1 MGHLLEETVSQRI
14 SQALSR
20 GLDRPEGGFGG
31 QLHIGFLGY
40 DPARGEYL
48 LTARTESWMRNID
61 GVVHGGF
68 CAAIADHT
76 MGIVANCLREGEQ
89 IAPTIQLQI
98 SYHRPLWPEEEVL
111 VRVRVL
117 SATARLIHLSA
128 EAAHSRQPNSVC
140 FSSNATYFRKD
151 ANQTR

>member
-14 SQALSR
+14 SQALNR

-89 IAPTIQLQI
+89 IAPHHPAADFL
-98 SYHRPLWPEEEVL
+98 SSPSAAGGRGAGSGAGAVGYRPSDP
-111 VRVRVL
+111 
-117 SATARLIHLSA
+117 SF
-128 EAAHSRQPNSVC
+128 C
-140 FSSNATYFRKD
+140 
-151 ANQTR
+151 

>member
-1 MGHLLEETVSQRI
+1 MGLLLEEAVSQRI
-14 SQALSR
+14 QAALR
-20 GLDRPEGGFGG
+20 QGLDRPEGAFGH
-31 QLHIGFLGY
+31 QLHIGFAGY

-48 LTARTESWMRNID
+48 LTARTEGWMRNID

-76 MGIVANCLREGEQ
+76 MGIVANCLREGAQ

-98 SYHRPLWPEEEVL
+98 SYHRPLPPEEEVL

-128 EAAHSRQPNSVC
+128 EAVRSQQPDTVC
-140 FSSNATYFRKD
+140 FSSNATYFCKD
-151 ANQTR
+151 TNQTR